1 MLDATPA
8 DLKNEKNRG
17 ASPLRDFLEAV
28 DQKQKGLG
36 SLHAHPTG
44 AFTGGAHLV
53 LRIGSVQADHRGSF
67 PGIAL
72 DRGQA
77 RINIDRH

>member
-1 MLDATPA
+1 MLDATA
-8 DLKNEKNRG
+8 VDLKNEKIAERYRY
-17 ASPLRDFLEAV
+17 AIFLEPN
-28 DQKQKGLG
+28 DQKQKGLR

-44 AFTGGAHLV
+44 AFTGGALLV